1 MARLIPEEEV
11 SVEALDGLFRR
22 AFFKARVDED
32 GDLYVTDGLELPIWI
47 RVEAERKL
55 LRFFTFIERDQ
66 DPPSTA
72 ELANRLN
79 TSVVLPV
86 FYVSAEEPGRL
97 SANHFLSFEDG
108 IIDSHV
114 IRLAR
119 RFAGA
124 FIYGAHKLDEP
135 VLH

>member
-1 MARLIPEEEV
+1 MGSLRRTVRV
-11 SVEALDGLFRR
+11 SFDSH
-22 AFFKARVDED
+22 
-32 GDLYVTDGLELPIWI
+32 
-47 RVEAERKL
+47 RKSPHTKFPTVSL

-86 FYVSAEEPGRL
+86 FYVSAEESGRL